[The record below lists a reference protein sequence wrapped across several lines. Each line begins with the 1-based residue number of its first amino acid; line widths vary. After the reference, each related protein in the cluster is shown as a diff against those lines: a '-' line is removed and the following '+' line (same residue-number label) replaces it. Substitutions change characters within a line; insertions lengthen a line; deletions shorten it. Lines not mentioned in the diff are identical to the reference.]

1 MSTSSKSIPTTSPWA
16 PEGLRLHL
24 SDEAS
29 TDRVD
34 GSWWPRSRDLQRE
47 AADLVDH
54 FPTTHGRISRML
66 FSRPDWDDSTADG
79 LGVRSIRAAR
89 GPVKV
94 GSFPSDDTHLMIL
107 TMSSGRRLKLLVIP
121 SDTPDLE
128 AEDRLSVATRTTA
141 PPTAPHDTTAVSHGT
156 IDWARWDDESP
167 SG

>member
-1 MSTSSKSIPTTSPWA
+1 MSTSSKSIPTTSPW
-16 PEGLRLHL
+16 PTEGLRLHL

-34 GSWWPRSRDLQRE
+34 GSWWPWSRDLQRE

-66 FSRPDWDDSTADG
+66 FSRPDWDDSSADG
-79 LGVRSIRAAR
+79 RGVRSIRAAR

-94 GSFPSDDTHLMIL
+94 GSFPSDDTHLMVL
-107 TMSSGRRLKLLVIP
+107 TMSSGQRLKLLVIP
-121 SDTPDLE
+121 SDTPDRE
-128 AEDRLSVATRTTA
+128 AEDRLSVATRTT
-141 PPTAPHDTTAVSHGT
+141 TAHESTAVPDGT
-156 IDWARWDDESP
+156 IDWTRWDDESP